1 MSGER
6 LLPVSQSGLSD
17 TNKFAA
23 IFRGYCAVDTE
34 SGAYMRAS
42 AGRSKWEPKYH
53 LILPY
58 TTPTQRGS
66 FFKFDINFLRTTIR
80 AWSEA
85 EAIQIA
91 NEVRLPKLLRKLA
104 KLQQQAQP

>member
-1 MSGER
+1 MM
-6 LLPVSQSGLSD
+6 LIPTSQSSLPD
-17 TNKFAA
+17 DERFAA
-23 IFRGYCAVDTE
+23 IFRGYRAVDRE

-42 AGRSKWEPKYH
+42 AGRSHHAPKYT

-58 TTPTQRGS
+58 TTPAQRGS
-66 FFKFDINFLRTTIR
+66 FMEYEYNFLRSVVR

-91 NEVRLPKLLRKLA
+91 NERLPKMKLRLA
-104 KLQQQAQP
+104 KILAVQSV